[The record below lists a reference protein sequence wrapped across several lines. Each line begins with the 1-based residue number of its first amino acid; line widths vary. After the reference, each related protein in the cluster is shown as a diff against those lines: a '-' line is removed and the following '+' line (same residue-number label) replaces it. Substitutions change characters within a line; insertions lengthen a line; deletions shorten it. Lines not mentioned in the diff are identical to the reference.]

1 MVSDVNRLKEAIDPG
16 RIKHRIEEFSEI
28 GKDPIRGMTR
38 PGLSEEETI
47 AKRKAISLMK
57 EIGLHVSVDPFGN
70 VIGRRDGG
78 DPRTLPIM
86 TGSHL
91 DTVQNG
97 GRFDGTVGVV
107 AALEVIH
114 ALNTLKVI
122 TRHPIEVIVFTSE
135 EPNRFGIS
143 AFGSKGLSAKWN
155 FGELSKL
162 KDEKGTAFPVALRSA
177 GIDSESLP
185 KIPQPSRLHAF
196 IEIHVEQGQ
205 RLYQKGIPIGVVLGV
220 TGIVRQQVTVRG
232 ESNHTGTTPMTL
244 RKDALTTASEIILAA
259 EKCVQTEGDED
270 ATATV
275 GRIQVRPNQ
284 VNIVPGEV
292 LLTVEFRSFLPER
305 LSKMKERL
313 AENLSEI
320 RERRKT
326 EILAEEILDQPPL
339 RFSEKVIHSIL
350 KGTHAL
356 GFPSLS
362 LFSMAGHDANHLA
375 SITDAGM
382 IFVPSKEGFSHCPQ
396 EWTDA
401 EDVAKGCMV
410 LLHSILHIDGE
421 NR

>member
-1 MVSDVNRLKEAIDPG
+1 
-16 RIKHRIEEFSEI
+16 
-28 GKDPIRGMTR
+28 
-38 PGLSEEETI
+38 
-47 AKRKAISLMK
+47 
-57 EIGLHVSVDPFGN
+57 
-70 VIGRRDGG
+70 
-78 DPRTLPIM
+78 M

-97 GRFDGTVGVV
+97 GGFDGTVGVV
-107 AALEVIH
+107 AALEAIH
-114 ALNTLKVI
+114 ALDALKVI
-122 TRHPIEVIVFTSE
+122 THHPIEVIVFTSE

-143 AFGSKGLSAKWN
+143 AFGSRAISAKWN
-155 FGELSKL
+155 FEELSKL
-162 KDEKGTAFPVALRSA
+162 KDEKGTPFPAALRSV
-177 GIDSESLP
+177 GIDWESLP

-205 RLYQKGIPIGVVLGV
+205 RLYQREIPIGVVLGV
-220 TGIVRQQVTVRG
+220 TGIYRQQVAVRG
-232 ESNHTGTTPMTL
+232 ESNHSGTTSMAL
-244 RKDALTTASEIILAA
+244 RKDALTTASEIILLA
-259 EKCVQTEGDED
+259 EKYAQIEGDED

-305 LSKMKERL
+305 LHKMKDHFMEGLR
-313 AENLSEI
+313 EV

-326 EILAEEILDQPPL
+326 EIIAEEILDQPPL
-339 RFSEKVIHSIL
+339 KFSEKVIRSIQR
-350 KGTHAL
+350 GTDAL
-356 GFPSLS
+356 DLPSIH

-382 IFVPSKEGFSHCPQ
+382 IFVPSKGGFSHCPQ

-410 LLHSILHIDGE
+410 LLHSILYLDGE
-421 NR
+421 NQ

>member
-1 MVSDVNRLKEAIDPG
+1 MFSDVSQLKGAIDLR
-16 RIKHRIEEFSEI
+16 RIKHWIEEFSEI

-38 PGLSEEETI
+38 PGLSEEETV
-47 AKRKAISLMK
+47 AKTKAISLMK

-70 VIGRRDGG
+70 IIGRRDGS
-78 DPRTLPIM
+78 DPRALPIM

-114 ALNTLKVI
+114 ALDTLKVI

-143 AFGSKGLSAKWN
+143 AFGSKGLSGKWN

-162 KDEKGTAFPVALRSA
+162 RDEKGTPFPAALRSV
-177 GIDSESLP
+177 GIDWESLP
-185 KIPQPSRLHAF
+185 KTHQPSRLHAF
-196 IEIHVEQGQ
+196 IELHVEQGQ

-220 TGIVRQQVTVRG
+220 TGIYRQQVTVRG
-232 ESNHTGTTPMTL
+232 QSNHSGTTSMPL
-244 RKDALTTASEIILAA
+244 RKDALTTASEIILVA
-259 EKCVQTEGDED
+259 EKCARTEGDED

-284 VNIVPGEV
+284 VNIVPDEV
-292 LLTVEFRSFLPER
+292 LLTVEFRSFLPEM
-305 LSKMKERL
+305 LSKMKNRFT
-313 AENLSEI
+313 ENLSEI
-320 RERRKT
+320 REKRKT
-326 EILAEEILDQPPL
+326 EILAEEILNQPPL
-339 RFSEKVIHSIL
+339 RFSEKVIRSVQR
-350 KGTHAL
+350 GTDAL
-356 GFPSLS
+356 GFPSMN

-382 IFVPSKEGFSHCPQ
+382 IFVPSKEGFSHCPR

-410 LLHSILHIDGE
+410 LLHSILYLDGE
-421 NR
+421 SQ